1 MQRGQAM
8 NHRLLSAAA
17 ALAIFSTANVCAQ
30 GFPTKSIRFIVPFPP
45 GGGADVTAR
54 TIGQRMGEQI
64 GQSVIIENRAGAGGN
79 IATEYVARQPG
90 DGYTILFT
98 TNGHCIQPHLHAGKL
113 GWDPIKDFTALS
125 IVALYPVVIAV
136 HPSVPAATLK
146 ELIAYAKANPGK
158 LTYGSSGNGAPL
170 HIAAEM
176 FKSAAG
182 VNILHVPYKG
192 NAPMTPAVVGGEV
205 SMVFD
210 SMTGPLPHIRAGKLR
225 AIGYSGKQRS
235 AVLPDVP
242 TVAES
247 VLPGFEYEAWNG
259 VIAPAGVP
267 REISTRLAADLGRAV
282 AAPDVNKRLSDL
294 GYIPVTNTPDQFAA
308 IIAADL
314 AKFGRIIKEVG
325 IKAD

>member
-1 MQRGQAM
+1 MRQGF
-8 NHRLLSAAA
+8 LAATA
-17 ALAIFSTANVCAQ
+17 ALVFCSSANVFAQ
-30 GFPTKSIRFIVPFPP
+30 GYPAKAIRLIVPFPP

-54 TIGQRMGEQI
+54 TIGQKMGEQF
-64 GQSVIIENRAGAGGN
+64 GQPVIIENRAGAGGN
-79 IATEYVARQPG
+79 IATEYVARQSG
-90 DGYTILFT
+90 DGYTLLLT
-98 TNGHCIQPHLHAGKL
+98 TNGHCIQPHLHGAQL
-113 GWDPIKDFTALS
+113 GWDAIRDFTALS
-125 IVALYPVVIAV
+125 IVVLYPVVIAV
-136 HPSVPAATLK
+136 HPSVPAGSLK
-146 ELIAYAKANPGK
+146 ELVAFARANPGK
-158 LTYGSSGNGAPL
+158 LAYGSSGNGTAL

-176 FKSAAG
+176 FKRAAG

-192 NAPMTPAVVGGEV
+192 NAPMTTAVVSGEV

-247 VLPGFEYEAWNG
+247 IIPGFEYEAWNG

-267 REISTRLAADLGRAV
+267 RDIAARLAAELGRAV
-282 AAPDVNKRLSDL
+282 ATPDVNKRLADL

-308 IIAADL
+308 IIASDV
-314 AKFGRIIKEVG
+314 AKFGTIIREAG

>member
-1 MQRGQAM
+1 M
-8 NHRLLSAAA
+8 NHSLNFAAAAMALLSA
-17 ALAIFSTANVCAQ
+17 ANVCAQ
-30 GFPTKSIRFIVPFPP
+30 GFPAKPIRFVVPFPP

-54 TIGQRMGEQI
+54 TIGQKMSEQI
-64 GQSVIIENRAGAGGN
+64 GQTVIVENRAGAGGN

-90 DGYTILFT
+90 DGYTILLT
-98 TNGHCIQPHLHAGKL
+98 TNGHCIQPHLHGAKL
-113 GWDPIKDFTALS
+113 GWDPVKDFTALS

-136 HPSVPAATLK
+136 HPSVPAASMK
-146 ELIAYAKANPGK
+146 ELVAYARANPGK
-158 LTYGSSGNGAPL
+158 LSYGSSGNGAPL

-176 FKSAAG
+176 FKNAAG

-192 NAPMTPAVVGGEV
+192 NAPMTTAVVAGEV

-242 TVAES
+242 TVAET
-247 VLPGFEYEAWNG
+247 VVPGFEYEAWNG

-267 REISTRLAADLGRAV
+267 RDIAGRLAADLGRAV
-282 AAPDVNKRLSDL
+282 AAPEVNKRLADL

-308 IIAADL
+308 IIASDL
-314 AKFGRIIKEVG
+314 VKFGKIIREAG